1 MKLSKISLGLNLL
14 LVSKIYSI
22 YFQIRCHQLKKNAL
36 CLVLNMVQNT
46 LSNQNNR
53 SVIQVNNKTSN
64 IISWV
69 IMIVAFSAFLGLS
82 LYDKHHEHSINKALN
97 GECYTEEK

>member
-1 MKLSKISLGLNLL
+1 M
-14 LVSKIYSI
+14 
-22 YFQIRCHQLKKNAL
+22 R
-36 CLVLNMVQNT
+36 
-46 LSNQNNR
+46 
-53 SVIQVNNKTSN
+53 VNNKTSN

-82 LYDKHHEHSINKALN
+82 LYDKHHEHSVNKALN

>member
-1 MKLSKISLGLNLL
+1 M
-14 LVSKIYSI
+14 
-22 YFQIRCHQLKKNAL
+22 R
-36 CLVLNMVQNT
+36 
-46 LSNQNNR
+46 
-53 SVIQVNNKTSN
+53 VNNKTSN

-97 GECYTEEK
+97 GECYIEQKTQLKEEMYAKI

>member
-1 MKLSKISLGLNLL
+1 M
-14 LVSKIYSI
+14 
-22 YFQIRCHQLKKNAL
+22 
-36 CLVLNMVQNT
+36 
-46 LSNQNNR
+46 
-53 SVIQVNNKTSN
+53 NNKASN
-64 IISWV
+64 IVAWV